1 MVFKFLYRR
10 QFRKDLA
17 LFLMEDKSY
26 VQLIDAIERELT
38 FDSVIKF
45 VKSNFVSFSESSRFI
60 KLLRKHRGLL
70 RAYRIYID
78 EDIHVTNGIVCGV
91 FTSGCYSANI
101 FNDCKLTLVCR
112 GDSTVTLS
120 CSGDTSVRYLCF
132 GSARV
137 KVTLHEMSTLHGTL
151 VECSSCTCTTFGR
164 AKAHFVC
171 FDNSSLFLSA
181 SGHSSVALVVSDS
194 VLATC
199 SGTVYAS
206 VTFKSY
212 CDSAIVLFGI
222 RSATFK
228 GECFNSSMLRCTMC
242 DTSAFTCSAHGSS
255 VVRVGSVDP
264 GRCDLTGY
272 DSAVFLLPSD
282 EVSPDLC
289 DSSDMYIFKNA
300 IADR

>member
-1 MVFKFLYRR
+1 MVFKFLSRR
-10 QFRKDLA
+10 RFRKDLA

-26 VQLIDAIERELT
+26 VQLIDDIERELT

-45 VKSNFVSFSESSRFI
+45 VKSNFVSFSDSSSFI

-78 EDIHVTNGIVCGV
+78 EDIYVTNGKVCGV

-101 FNDCKLTLVCR
+101 FNGCKLTLVCR
-112 GDSTVTLS
+112 GDSTVSLS
-120 CSGDTSVRYLCF
+120 CSGDTSAQCLCS
-132 GSARV
+132 GTARV
-137 KVTLHEMSTLHGTL
+137 KVILYEMSTLHGTF

-164 AKAHFVC
+164 AKASLVC
-171 FDNSSLFLSA
+171 FDNSSLSLSA
-181 SGHSSVALVVSDS
+181 FGHSSADLVVSDS

-199 SGTVYAS
+199 SGTVCAS

-212 CDSAIVLFGI
+212 CDSVLDLAGLM
-222 RSATFK
+222 SATFK

-242 DTSAFTCSAHGSS
+242 DTSALICSAHGSS
-255 VVRVGSVDP
+255 VVRVRSVTP
-264 GRCDLTGY
+264 GRCDLAGY

-282 EVSPDLC
+282 DVSPDLC
-289 DSSDMYIFKNA
+289 DSSAMYIFKDTN
-300 IADR
+300 

>member
-1 MVFKFLYRR
+1 MFCSFLFRR
-10 QFRKDLA
+10 RFRKDLA

-26 VQLIDAIERELT
+26 VQSIDDIERVLP

-45 VKSNFVSFSESSRFI
+45 VKSNFASFSESSRFI

-78 EDIHVTNGIVCGV
+78 EDIYVTNGKVCGV
-91 FTSGCYSANI
+91 FTSGCYIVNV
-101 FNDCKLTLVCR
+101 FNGCKLTFVCK
-112 GDSTVTLS
+112 GDSTVNLS
-120 CSGDTSVRYLCF
+120 CSGATSAQCLCS
-132 GSARV
+132 GTARV
-137 KVTLHEMSTLHGTL
+137 KVTLYEMSTLHGTF

-164 AKAHFVC
+164 AKASLVC
-171 FDNSSLFLSA
+171 FDRSALSLSA
-181 SGHSSVALVVSDS
+181 SGHSSAALVVSDS

-212 CDSAIVLFGI
+212 CDSVLDLAGLM
-222 RSATFK
+222 SATFK

-289 DSSDMYIFKNA
+289 DSSAMYIFK
-300 IADR
+300 

>member
-1 MVFKFLYRR
+1 MVFKFLSRR

-26 VQLIDAIERELT
+26 VQSIDDIERVLT

-45 VKSNFVSFSESSRFI
+45 VKSNFASFSESSSFI
-60 KLLRKHRGLL
+60 KLLRKYRGLL

-78 EDIHVTNGIVCGV
+78 EDIHVTNGKVCGV
-91 FTSGCYSANI
+91 FTSGCYSVNI
-101 FNDCKLTLVCR
+101 FHGCKLTLVCR
-112 GDSTVTLS
+112 GDSTVNLS
-120 CSGDTSVRYLCF
+120 CWGDTSTQFLCF

-137 KVTLHEMSTLHGTL
+137 KVTLHEMSTIRGTL
-151 VECSSCTCTTFGR
+151 VGDSSCICTTFDS
-164 AKAHFVC
+164 AKASLVC
-171 FDNSSLFLSA
+171 FDCSTLSLYA
-181 SGHSSVALVVSDS
+181 YGHSSVALVVSDS

-212 CDSAIVLFGI
+212 CDSAIVLSGT

-255 VVRVGSVDP
+255 VVKVGSVTPD
-264 GRCDLTGY
+264 RCDLAGY

-282 EVSPDLC
+282 DVSPDLC
-289 DSSDMYIFKNA
+289 DSSATYIFKN
-300 IADR
+300 

>member
-17 LFLMEDKSY
+17 LFLMEDNLY
-26 VQLIDAIERELT
+26 VQSIDDIERVLT

-45 VKSNFVSFSESSRFI
+45 VKSNFAFFSESSSFI
-60 KLLRKHRGLL
+60 KLLRKYRGLL
-70 RAYRIYID
+70 RAYRIYVD
-78 EDIHVTNGIVCGV
+78 EDIFVTNGKVCGV
-91 FTSGCYSANI
+91 FTSGCYSVNI
-101 FNDCKLTLVCR
+101 FNGCKLTFVCK
-112 GDSTVTLS
+112 GNSTVNLS
-120 CSGDTSVRYLCF
+120 CCGDTSTQFLCF

-137 KVTLHEMSTLHGTL
+137 KVTLYEMSTLYGTL
-151 VECSSCTCTTFGR
+151 CECSSCTCSTYGS
-164 AKAHFVC
+164 AKASLVC
-171 FDNSSLFLSA
+171 FDRSTLSLSA
-181 SGHSSVALVVSDS
+181 FGHSSAALVVSDS

-199 SGTVYAS
+199 SGTAYAS

-212 CDSAIVLFGI
+212 CDSAIVLSGT

-289 DSSDMYIFKNA
+289 DSSAMYVFKNVVV
-300 IADR
+300 DR

>member
-10 QFRKDLA
+10 QFREDLA
-17 LFLMEDKSY
+17 LFLMEAKSY
-26 VQLIDAIERELT
+26 VRLIDDIERALT

-45 VKSNFVSFSESSRFI
+45 VKSNFASFSESSSFI
-60 KLLRKHRGLL
+60 KLLRKHRVLL

-78 EDIHVTNGIVCGV
+78 EDIFVTNGKVCGV
-91 FTSGCYSANI
+91 FTSGCYSVNI
-101 FNDCKLTLVCR
+101 FNGCKLTFVCK
-112 GDSTVTLS
+112 GNSTVNLS
-120 CSGDTSVRYLCF
+120 CWGDTSTQFLCF

-137 KVTLHEMSTLHGTL
+137 KLILHEMSTIRGTL
-151 VECSSCTCTTFGR
+151 VDGSSCTCTTFDS
-164 AKAHFVC
+164 AKASLVC
-171 FDNSSLFLSA
+171 FDRSTLSLSA
-181 SGHSSVALVVSDS
+181 FGYSSAALVVSDS

-212 CDSAIVLFGI
+212 CDSAIVLSGTQ
-222 RSATFK
+222 SATFK

-255 VVRVGSVDP
+255 VVKVGSVTPD
-264 GRCDLTGY
+264 RCDLAGY

-289 DSSDMYIFKNA
+289 DSSAAYTFKNVVV
-300 IADR
+300 DR